1 MNKDDDVVDDVHA
14 TRKDYNEE
22 LHMNIHPTMV
32 INLEIFLIIQI

>member
-22 LHMNIHPTMV
+22 LHMNIHP
-32 INLEIFLIIQI
+32 LW